1 MSPNIHEAERS
12 DGLVPGG
19 GGPVLAREAL
29 GPRLHDDA
37 GTAPL
42 AAVPESRHTDGA
54 WQRVCV
60 PLSVPQG
67 PPKPR
72 GPPEPKVLPCPDVL
86 LSSHVL
92 QSREVLPSPE
102 VLLSPRSS

>member
-1 MSPNIHEAERS
+1 MSLNIHEAECS

-19 GGPVLAREAL
+19 GGPVLAREAF
-29 GPRLHDDA
+29 GPRPHDYA

-42 AAVPESRHTDGA
+42 AAVPELRRTDGA

-67 PPKPR
+67 PPKSRRLPELR
-72 GPPEPKVLPCPDVL
+72 CPPKP
-86 LSSHVL
+86 
-92 QSREVLPSPE
+92 
-102 VLLSPRSS
+102 